1 MIPDDYDV
9 ADVDEVNAVVVAVND
24 AKASSATGLDA
35 P

>member
-9 ADVDEVNAVVVAVND
+9 AEVNAVVVAVDD
-24 AKASSATGLDA
+24 AKASSATGLYA